1 MFKRLFSSA
10 LVFGMAAM
18 APPALAVTCAPRE
31 GLVQHLQTAFSESL
45 SSAGLQNSQPV
56 DTMIE
61 IWSSADNGTFT
72 VLVTYP
78 SGISCIVAAGQNY
91 FNVTTSGSQSG
102 LPS

>member
-61 IWSSADNGTFT
+61 IWSSADLSFGYQLYRRRRSELF
-72 VLVTYP
+72 
-78 SGISCIVAAGQNY
+78 QRD
-91 FNVTTSGSQSG
+91 NVGVPVRIAK
-102 LPS
+102 LMADVP